1 MSSFDE
7 IDPDWAWRAYEPSN
21 QQPWDRVRAAHLYRR
36 AGFAATSEE
45 LDVAVRLGPSAC
57 VDKLL
62 QPSGNAV
69 AFEHEA
75 DALAETILAGGDPQQ
90 LAAAWTYR
98 LLHTPDPLLEKVTL
112 FWHGHFA
119 TGAEKVADADLMWA
133 QNKLLRQLAVG
144 DFGQL
149 VQAISRDPAMLIY
162 LDSVTNRKAHPNEN
176 YARELM
182 ELFCL
187 GEGNY
192 TERDVQELARCFTGW
207 EIKNRRFRKNRY
219 QHDNGTKNVL
229 GQQGNFDGEDA
240 VRVVLQQ
247 PAMPRFIVAKLIRF
261 FVCDEPRAPRPLVDE
276 LANEFRGNGLQIG
289 PVIARIL
296 RSNLFYSEYSLAR
309 KIRSPIEMA
318 IGLLRSLQGSTNVV
332 DLAQQLTQVGQG
344 LFYPPNVKG
353 WDGGR
358 SWINSSTLLGRAN
371 LVRRLLEHEKTRF
384 AGGSLQ
390 QLVASR
396 GLQDPRDIVAWLGE
410 LLVAVPLSKDVVAR
424 LVALV
429 ADSQQAEEAR
439 IKQMLHA
446 MCTLP
451 EFQLA

>member
-1 MSSFDE
+1 MSSLNAV
-7 IDPDWAWRAYEPSN
+7 DPDWAWHTFEPSN
-21 QQPWDRVRAAHLYRR
+21 KQPWDRARAAHLYRR
-36 AGFAATSEE
+36 AGFAATTEE
-45 LDVAVRLGPSAC
+45 LDAAILIGPTAC
-57 VDKLL
+57 VDHLL
-62 QPSGNAV
+62 QPPGNA
-69 AFEHEA
+69 AKFDLEA
-75 DALAETILAGGDPQQ
+75 DALAETILAGGDPKQ

-98 LLHTPDPLLEKVTL
+98 LLHTPYPLLEKTTL

-119 TGAEKVADADLMWA
+119 TGADKVADAGMMWA
-133 QNKLLRQLAVG
+133 QNQLLRDLALG
-144 DFGQL
+144 DFSQL
-149 VQAISRDPAMLIY
+149 VQGISRDPAMLVY
-162 LDSVTNRKAHPNEN
+162 LDSATNRKAHPNEN

-219 QHDNGTKNVL
+219 QHDTGMKEVL

-247 PAMPRFIVAKLIRF
+247 RAMPRFIVRKLIRF
-261 FVCDEPRAPRPLVDE
+261 FVCDEPAAPTPLVDV
-276 LANEFRGNGLQIG
+276 LAEDFRENGLQVG
-289 PVIARIL
+289 PVIGKIL
-296 RSNLFYSEYSLAR
+296 RSNLFYSGYSLGR

-318 IGLLRSLQGSTNVV
+318 IGLLRALGGSTNVV
-332 DLAQQLTQVGQG
+332 DLAEQLTQLGQG

-358 SWINSSTLLGRAN
+358 TWINSSTLLGRAN

-384 AGGSLQ
+384 AGG
-390 QLVASR
+390 QLDQLMASH
-396 GLQDPRDIVAWLGE
+396 GLQHPRDMVAWLGE
-410 LLVAVPLSKDVVAR
+410 LLFAVPLPSDVVAR
-424 LVALV
+424 LDDLA
-429 ADSQQAEEAR
+429 ADSQQSPDAQ
-439 IKQMLHA
+439 IKQLVHA